1 MFVQYEQLKISNI
14 SFKIKALQT
23 NALAGKEREHTMEF
37 EKAQN
42 TINLDEK
49 FKELLREVDN
59 KEEFF
64 RFLCFCFLRLQRC
77 DQVQEIW
84 NDWTQASD

>member
-1 MFVQYEQLKISNI
+1 MFAQYEQLKFSNI
-14 SFKIKALQT
+14 SFKIKTLQT
-23 NALAGKEREHTMEF
+23 DDRAGKEREHTMEF

-49 FKELLREVDN
+49 FKELLQEVND

-77 DQVQEIW
+77 DQAQEIW
-84 NDWTQASD
+84 NDWIQASD